1 MLILTRRIGEA
12 IIIGDTITVTIF
24 GINGRQVRLGIDAP
38 KTISVHRE
46 EIYLKIL
53 AQEKAEE
60 LAEDFSADEAEEERE
75 KDAQRE
81 LDFERNDGRG

>member
-1 MLILTRRIGEA
+1 MLILARRIGESV
-12 IIIGDTITVTIF
+12 IISDDIKVTVCGIKGD
-24 GINGRQVRLGIDAP
+24 QVRLGIDAP

-53 AQEKAEE
+53 EQEKAEE

-81 LDFERNDGRG
+81 LDFERNEGRG